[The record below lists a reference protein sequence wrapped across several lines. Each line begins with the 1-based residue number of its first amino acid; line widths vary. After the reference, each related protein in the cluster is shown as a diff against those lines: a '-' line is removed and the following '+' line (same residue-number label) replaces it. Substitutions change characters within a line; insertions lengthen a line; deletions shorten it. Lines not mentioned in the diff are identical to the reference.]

1 MTIMTLAEIIRM
13 AEIIRIAIM
22 TLADMIRMTIMKLE
36 DMIRMT
42 IMIVRIETSCISSF
56 LAMPMYSVSTW

>member
-1 MTIMTLAEIIRM
+1 M
-13 AEIIRIAIM
+13 
-22 TLADMIRMTIMKLE
+22 ADMIRMTIMKLE